1 MIKIYNSLTKTIE
14 EFVPIKENEVSMYV
28 CGPTVYDSM
37 HIGNSRPVIFF
48 DTVARFFRYL
58 GYKITYVSNYTDIDD
73 KIIARAIK
81 EGVSESEISERYIS
95 EITETIRRLNC
106 LPLDKTPRVTETI
119 PEIIAFIEKLVACG
133 AAYVVDGDVYFD
145 VEKVADYG
153 VLSGQTTNNLISG
166 ARIDPDEKK
175 RNPLD
180 FNLWKRTTEG
190 RRWHSPWGE
199 GRPGWHTECVVMVE
213 SIFAGKIDIHGGG
226 NDLKFPHHDNEIAQS
241 LCLHSHP
248 IANYWMHNGMIDFS
262 GDKMSKSLGNYVL
275 ANDLL
280 DAITYPV
287 YRLMILN
294 VPYRQPLAFRE
305 ELIRQAEKEYQKI
318 YRSFVGAVRALEL
331 SETGV
336 TAETNEV
343 IEEEKSRFIAAM
355 KDDFNTANALTAIQ
369 GLVKEANTLIRGGA
383 ANLGFLKRTT
393 EVLKELLW
401 VLGIEI
407 EIKPLTAEDKSM
419 VAAYYKAR
427 EEKDYRLS
435 DQLRAIIIEKGIIL

>member
-1 MIKIYNSLTKTIE
+1 
-14 EFVPIKENEVSMYV
+14 
-28 CGPTVYDSM
+28 
-37 HIGNSRPVIFF
+37 
-48 DTVARFFRYL
+48 
-58 GYKITYVSNYTDIDD
+58 
-73 KIIARAIK
+73 
-81 EGVSESEISERYIS
+81 
-95 EITETIRRLNC
+95 
-106 LPLDKTPRVTETI
+106 
-119 PEIIAFIEKLVACG
+119 
-133 AAYVVDGDVYFD
+133 
-145 VEKVADYG
+145 
-153 VLSGQTTNNLISG
+153 
-166 ARIDPDEKK
+166 
-175 RNPLD
+175 
-180 FNLWKRTTEG
+180 
-190 RRWHSPWGE
+190 
-199 GRPGWHTECVVMVE
+199 
-213 SIFAGKIDIHGGG
+213 
-226 NDLKFPHHDNEIAQS
+226 
-241 LCLHSHP
+241 
-248 IANYWMHNGMIDFS
+248 MIDFS

>member
-1 MIKIYNSLTKTIE
+1 
-14 EFVPIKENEVSMYV
+14 
-28 CGPTVYDSM
+28 
-37 HIGNSRPVIFF
+37 
-48 DTVARFFRYL
+48 
-58 GYKITYVSNYTDIDD
+58 
-73 KIIARAIK
+73 
-81 EGVSESEISERYIS
+81 
-95 EITETIRRLNC
+95 
-106 LPLDKTPRVTETI
+106 
-119 PEIIAFIEKLVACG
+119 
-133 AAYVVDGDVYFD
+133 
-145 VEKVADYG
+145 
-153 VLSGQTTNNLISG
+153 
-166 ARIDPDEKK
+166 
-175 RNPLD
+175 
-180 FNLWKRTTEG
+180 
-190 RRWHSPWGE
+190 
-199 GRPGWHTECVVMVE
+199 
-213 SIFAGKIDIHGGG
+213 
-226 NDLKFPHHDNEIAQS
+226 
-241 LCLHSHP
+241 
-248 IANYWMHNGMIDFS
+248 
-262 GDKMSKSLGNYVL
+262 
-275 ANDLL
+275 
-280 DAITYPV
+280 
-287 YRLMILN
+287 